1 MCKQSCQQ
9 KFEVFTSFCAWDI
22 HRLRNVLL
30 KLMECCKRKGETMLL
45 SSIAVRSDKSDKIIS
60 SASLTSH
67 QSEILK
73 VLIIL

>member
-1 MCKQSCQQ
+1 
-9 KFEVFTSFCAWDI
+9 
-22 HRLRNVLL
+22 
-30 KLMECCKRKGETMLL
+30 MLL